1 MEFLCKVDELDVDH
15 TVFGGQAFRW
25 RREDDGTRACV
36 LWSPDGPVVVRLAVA
51 GSDVLA
57 STQPAGRMDFV
68 RDYFRMDVDLP
79 ALTAQFIDADPSIGP
94 AAKAYP
100 GLRILRQDPVECLF
114 SFICSTASPLHRI
127 RKNITR
133 MCETYG
139 ETTSIDDGW
148 GAIPFRSFPTVQA
161 IADSD
166 QETMFG
172 FGLGYRAK
180 FLRQSAR
187 QVLDLG
193 GETWLRGL
201 RDKPYAEARTS
212 LIALTG
218 VGAKVA
224 DCVCLFSLDKDDAIP
239 GDTHVRQVV
248 ERLYAPELAG
258 KSLTPTVYAAIG
270 DALRQRFGPM
280 AGWAQQYLFYDN
292 MFEKRAWSS
301 YEKQLG

>member
-1 MEFLCKVDELDVDH
+1 
-15 TVFGGQAFRW
+15 
-25 RREDDGTRACV
+25 
-36 LWSPDGPVVVRLAVA
+36 
-51 GSDVLA
+51 
-57 STQPAGRMDFV
+57 MDFV

-79 ALTAQFIDADPSIGP
+79 ALTAQFVDADPSIGP

-127 RKNITR
+127 RKNINKMAGR
-133 MCETYG
+133 YG
-139 ETTSIDDGW
+139 EATLIDDGW
-148 GAIPFRSFPTVQA
+148 GTVPFHSFPTVKA
-161 IADSD
+161 IAESD

-172 FGLGYRAK
+172 FGLGYRARY
-180 FLRQSAR
+180 LRQAASE
-187 QVLDLG
+187 VMDLG
-193 GETWLRGL
+193 GEDWLRGL
-201 RDKPYAEARTS
+201 RQRPYAEARTS
-212 LIALTG
+212 LMALTG

-224 DCVCLFSLDKDDAIP
+224 DCVCLFSLDKDEAIP

-258 KSLTPTVYAAIG
+258 KSLTPPVYDAIG

-292 MFEKRAWSS
+292 LFEKRAWSA
-301 YEKQLG
+301 YEKQW